1 MKAFF
6 AIMKQTMRS
15 ATRSKVFHVLFALII
30 LAVFFLP
37 MTVSGDGTAKGL
49 VQISLI
55 YSLNVVVALISTTT
69 LWLAC
74 SLLSREIEAYNM
86 HMVVCKP
93 CPRWLIWLGKWAGV
107 FLMHLVILLI
117 SCMIIYFLILW
128 RVSRTKFSAQ
138 ERQRLK
144 METLV
149 GRRTFYPEP
158 INLGQRIEQEYQ
170 RRLESGSIAGQHN
183 AQAVKAEIRRTLI
196 AQEGEVKPGD
206 QKTWVYRNVKTSS
219 PDDVLYLRYR
229 MYSGDTSDTNQM
241 LIPCFWGFLIPAE
254 KGKTNEPFAMMNLRI
269 PGGTYQEIPVAAA
282 QVVDR
287 ELDHQVVVRFI
298 NLPQEFWGQGQAASA
313 VFQAKDRP
321 VILCKVT
328 GFLNNYLRSLVL
340 AIFQIAFLAALGC
353 TVGAAFSTP
362 VAAFAAIAY
371 LVIGLSVQAAVS
383 APLRNADGS
392 FQYKGITDKAVHK
405 FAQLVS
411 VIVVSVD
418 DLDATSDLTKGN
430 LVEFRRIGG
439 AFLSLVL
446 IRTGIISGI
455 GIWILTR
462 RELGTVIKR

>member
-1 MKAFF
+1 
-6 AIMKQTMRS
+6 
-15 ATRSKVFHVLFALII
+15 
-30 LAVFFLP
+30 
-37 MTVSGDGTAKGL
+37 
-49 VQISLI
+49 
-55 YSLNVVVALISTTT
+55 
-69 LWLAC
+69 
-74 SLLSREIEAYNM
+74 
-86 HMVVCKP
+86 
-93 CPRWLIWLGKWAGV
+93 
-107 FLMHLVILLI
+107 
-117 SCMIIYFLILW
+117 
-128 RVSRTKFSAQ
+128 
-138 ERQRLK
+138 
-144 METLV
+144 
-149 GRRTFYPEP
+149 
-158 INLGQRIEQEYQ
+158 
-170 RRLESGSIAGQHN
+170 
-183 AQAVKAEIRRTLI
+183 
-196 AQEGEVKPGD
+196 
-206 QKTWVYRNVKTSS
+206 
-219 PDDVLYLRYR
+219 
-229 MYSGDTSDTNQM
+229 
-241 LIPCFWGFLIPAE
+241 
-254 KGKTNEPFAMMNLRI
+254 
-269 PGGTYQEIPVAAA
+269 
-282 QVVDR
+282 

>member
-1 MKAFF
+1 MKAFL

-15 ATRSKVFHVLFALII
+15 ATRSKVFHILFALII
-30 LAVFFLP
+30 LAVFLLP
-37 MTVSGDGTAKGL
+37 MTVSGDGTAIGL
-49 VQISLI
+49 VQISLT

-74 SLLSREIEAYNM
+74 SLLSREIEAYNL

-107 FLMHLVILLI
+107 FFMHLVILLI

-128 RVSRTKFSAQ
+128 RVSRGNFSEV
-138 ERQRLK
+138 ERERLK

-158 INLGQRIEQEYQ
+158 IDLGQRIEQEYQ
-170 RRLESGSIAGQHN
+170 RRLAAGSIDQQHIP
-183 AQAVKAEIRRTLI
+183 QAVKGEIRRTLI

-206 QKTWVYRNVKTSS
+206 QKTWVYKNVNTSS
-219 PDDVLYLRYR
+219 SDDVLFLRYR
-229 MYSGDTSDTNQM
+229 MYSGDTSDTNQLM
-241 LIPCFWGFLIPAE
+241 IPCFWGFLIPAE
-254 KGKTNEPFAMMNLRI
+254 KAKTSEPFAMMNMRI
-269 PGGTYQEIPVAAA
+269 PGGTFQEIPIPAA
-282 QVVDR
+282 QVVDPDL
-287 ELDHQVVVRFI
+287 EHQVVVRFV
-298 NLPQEFWGQGQAASA
+298 NLPPEFWGQGQAASA

-328 GFLNNYLRSLVL
+328 GFLSNYLRSLIL

-362 VAAFAAIAY
+362 VAAFAAISY

-383 APLRNADGS
+383 APLQNEDGS
-392 FQYKGITDKAVHK
+392 YQYKGIVDKTAHK
-405 FAQLVS
+405 FAKLIS
-411 VIVVSVD
+411 VAVVSVD
-418 DLDATSDLTKGN
+418 DLDATSDLIKGN
-430 LVEFRRIGG
+430 LVEFRRIGW
-439 AFLSLVL
+439 AFLNLVL